1 MQQREHGRQWLELAG
16 KTVVITGAAGGIGT
30 ALAAAFHDAG
40 ARLALLDRDVEKC
53 AKLAAAL
60 DQPSALTV
68 ACDVADAASVTG
80 AADLVQREMGGAD
93 ILVNNA
99 AILASGDFMELDVA
113 EWRRLLAV
121 NLDGCFLCAQAFG
134 RHMRVRGGGAIVHV
148 GSVSGT
154 FPQPASGA
162 YSIAKAGVAMLSK
175 LIAVEW
181 GQWGI
186 RSNVVSPAMVL
197 TPMSAGFYTDQD
209 LRALR
214 ESMVPLGRIGMPED
228 VAEAILWLASPR
240 AAYITGVEVP
250 VDGALPHNLLRFIP
264 RPGYESGQSLL

>member
-99 AILASGDFMELDVA
+99 AILASGDLMELDVA

-134 RHMRVRGGGAIVHV
+134 RHMRVRGGGRDRARRLGIWHV
-148 GSVSGT
+148 S
-154 FPQPASGA
+154 A
-162 YSIAKAGVAMLSK
+162 AG
-175 LIAVEW
+175 E
-181 GQWGI
+181 
-186 RSNVVSPAMVL
+186 RSLQHSQGRGGDAFQAHRGRMG
-197 TPMSAGFYTDQD
+197 PMGNS
-209 LRALR
+209 
-214 ESMVPLGRIGMPED
+214 E
-228 VAEAILWLASPR
+228 
-240 AAYITGVEVP
+240 
-250 VDGALPHNLLRFIP
+250 
-264 RPGYESGQSLL
+264 